1 MKGFQLIFSTLQSR
15 KHPNG
20 EHISHWLLDAAEH
33 IGIKGVTIL
42 QASQGIGRDGKL
54 HASTFFELADEPL
67 EIIMNVSEE
76 ECEKLFARL
85 SEEKLGLFYTKTAI
99 EYGTL

>member
-20 EHISHWLLDAAEH
+20 EHISQWLVNMSEK

-42 QASQGIGRDGKL
+42 NASQGIGRDGKL
-54 HASTFFELADEPL
+54 HSSTFFELADEPL
-67 EIIMNVSEE
+67 EIIMNVSEAE
-76 ECEKLFARL
+76 SEKLFTL
-85 SEEKLGLFYTKTAI
+85 LGEEKLGLFYTKIAT
-99 EYGTL
+99 EYGTI

>member
-20 EHISHWLLDAAEH
+20 AHISQWIMDVAEK
-33 IGIKGVTIL
+33 IGIKGVTVL

-54 HASTFFELADEPL
+54 HSSTFFELADEPL
-67 EIIMNVSEE
+67 EIIMNVDEE
-76 ECEKLFARL
+76 ACEKLFNVL
-85 SEEKLGLFYTKTAI
+85 KEEKLGLFYTKMAI
-99 EYGTL
+99 EYGAL

>member
-20 EHISHWLLDAAEH
+20 EHMSHWLIKIAEEL
-33 IGIKGVTIL
+33 GIKGVTIL
-42 QASQGIGRDGKL
+42 NASQGIGRDGKL
-54 HASTFFELADEPL
+54 HSAAFFELADEPL

-76 ECEKLFARL
+76 ECEKLFAL
-85 SEEKLGLFYTKTAI
+85 LTEEKLEIFYTKTAI
-99 EYGTL
+99 EYGVV

>member
-20 EHISHWLLDAAEH
+20 EHISQWLVNMSEK

-42 QASQGIGRDGKL
+42 NASQGIGRDGKL
-54 HASTFFELADEPL
+54 HSSTFFELADEPL
-67 EIIMNVSEE
+67 EIIMNVSEAE
-76 ECEKLFARL
+76 AEKLFTLL
-85 SEEKLGLFYTKTAI
+85 SEEKLGLFYTKIAT
-99 EYGTL
+99 EYGTI

>member
-1 MKGFQLIFSTLQSR
+1 MKGFQLVFSTLQSR

-20 EHISHWLLDAAEH
+20 ERLSHWLVEVAEK

-42 QASQGIGRDGKL
+42 QATQGIGRDGKL
-54 HASTFFELADEPL
+54 HSSTFFELADEPL

-76 ECEKLFARL
+76 ECEKLFELL

-99 EYGTL
+99 EYGTI

>member
-20 EHISHWLLDAAEH
+20 EHISQWLVNMSEK

-42 QASQGIGRDGKL
+42 NASQGIGRDGKL
-54 HASTFFELADEPL
+54 HSSTFFELADEPL
-67 EIIMNVSEE
+67 EIIMNVSEAESE
-76 ECEKLFARL
+76 ELFTL
-85 SEEKLGLFYTKTAI
+85 LNEEKLGLFYTKIAT
-99 EYGTL
+99 EYGTV

>member
-20 EHISHWLLDAAEH
+20 EYISQWLVNMSEK

-42 QASQGIGRDGKL
+42 NASQGIGRDGKL
-54 HASTFFELADEPL
+54 HSSTFFELADEPL
-67 EIIMNVSEE
+67 EIIMNVSEAE
-76 ECEKLFARL
+76 SEKLFTLL
-85 SEEKLGLFYTKTAI
+85 SEEKLGLFYTKIAT
-99 EYGTL
+99 EYGTV